1 MSRNIPSPGRPLV
14 IRQGGVI
21 TRRQA
26 LAVGLPATTVESWVQ
41 TGRWTRLARGIYA
54 TSGGPPSREALLWA
68 ALLRAGP
75 GAVLSHQTAAELCGL
90 PPGGAPAIHVT
101 VPARR
106 NPARG
111 GTMAGVV
118 VHRSARAGPGA
129 GRVRPARASGRR
141 PPHTRIDDTVIDL
154 TQTSASFGE
163 AFCWLGRAIARE
175 LTTPRRLSQAAAA
188 RARLHWRA
196 EIGAALTALSTPA
209 ALGVARGGPTARGGG
224 ASGGMPTGSGH
235 ESGPCT
241 EPAGARQGRATA
253 GPSWRSR

>member
-1 MSRNIPSPGRPLV
+1 MSRNLPSPGRPLV

-90 PPGGAPAIHVT
+90 PPGGTPAIHVT

-196 EIGAALTALSTPA
+196 EIGAALTALSTLTAPA
-209 ALGVARGGPTARGGG
+209 TPAVLSRPGRPHRPRRGRERWG
-224 ASGGMPTGSGH
+224 AD
-235 ESGPCT
+235 
-241 EPAGARQGRATA
+241 RF
-253 GPSWRSR
+253 RS

>member
-1 MSRNIPSPGRPLV
+1 MFTEIPSSGRLVV

-26 LAVGLPATTVESWVQ
+26 LATGLPATTVEAWVQ
-41 TGRWTRLARGIYA
+41 RGHWTRLARGIYA

-75 GAVLSHQTAAELCGL
+75 GAVLSHETAAELCGL
-90 PPGGAPAIHVT
+90 PPGTAPAIHVT

-111 GTMAGVV
+111 GTMPGVV
-118 VHRSARAGPGA
+118 VHRSDRAGRGA

-163 AFCWLGRAIARE
+163 AFSWLGRAVARG
-175 LTTPRRLSQAAAA
+175 LTTPRRLTQTAAT
-188 RARLHWRA
+188 RTRLHWRA
-196 EIGAALTALSTPA
+196 EIGAALTAL
-209 ALGVARGGPTARGGG
+209 G
-224 ASGGMPTGSGH
+224 A
-235 ESGPCT
+235 
-241 EPAGARQGRATA
+241 AGAAPSPAEGARAM
-253 GPSWRSR
+253 GCRPVQVM

>member
-1 MSRNIPSPGRPLV
+1 MVRGDPAGQAGAMSTEIPSPGRPLV
-14 IRQGGVI
+14 SRQGGVI

-26 LAVGLPATTVESWVQ
+26 LATGLPATTVESWVQ
-41 TGRWTRLARGIYA
+41 RGRWTRLARGIYV

-111 GTMAGVV
+111 GTMPGVV
-118 VHRSARAGPGA
+118 VHRSDRAGRGG

-163 AFCWLGRAIARE
+163 AFSWLGRAVVRG
-175 LTTPRRLSQAAAA
+175 LTTPRQLSRSTAG

-196 EIGAALTALSTPA
+196 EIGAALSV
-209 ALGVARGGPTARGGG
+209 LGAEVPG
-224 ASGGMPTGSGH
+224 A
-235 ESGPCT
+235 
-241 EPAGARQGRATA
+241 AGAAPPPAEGARAM
-253 GPSWRSR
+253 GCRPVRVM